1 MSFFTSQG
9 SIFCETEGFHFIAF
23 RQLFDLVAPDR
34 QSILQRRI
42 RQRPEACHLRGQ
54 GRSCGHQDRLS
65 GLKGKLGC
73 LSQVTL
79 SEVKLSS
86 VRLC

>member
-1 MSFFTSQG
+1 MDFLQVKGLFSGKLKG
-9 SIFCETEGFHFIAF
+9 SICFAF

-54 GRSCGHQDRLS
+54 GRSRGHQDRLS
-65 GLKGKLGC
+65 GFKGKLGY
-73 LSQVTL
+73 LS
-79 SEVKLSS
+79 
-86 VRLC
+86 